1 MGFDIVLHDLNRH
14 LDKQDKEDERQEAIE
29 RELEWLRG
37 EFPMATVGHMPIDC
51 PNCGQRNIAGDNE
64 FFVLRFV
71 DSEITATRAGIKK
84 CLKLQSKRLTKMR
97 ESITT
102 VAVIMAIGLASRLLA
117 LTL

>member
-1 MGFDIVLHDLNRH
+1 MIADIVMHDLNRH
-14 LDKQDKEDERQEAIE
+14 LDQQDKDDARQEAIE

-71 DSEITATRAGIKK
+71 DSEIYCDACWDKEM
-84 CLKLQSKRLTKMR
+84 L
-97 ESITT
+97 E
-102 VAVIMAIGLASRLLA
+102 VAIEKVDDDV
-117 LTL
+117 